1 MRLTRAKNV
10 LYFGLKCSKSRRFLG
25 LRPRPHWGSLRRSP
39 RPSSCERLLAFS
51 NRSFVPSA
59 FNPPLAPQ
67 NKNSHPVSPPNK
79 IIELPLSWPTDPLNL
94 AVPVHG
100 SNDIV
105 NVCVSYW
112 GFIPKLQFKFCLI
125 LL

>member
-1 MRLTRAKNV
+1 MFKSTSVSGAPPQTPLGELTT
-10 LYFGLKCSKSRRFLG
+10 F
-25 LRPRPHWGSLRRSP
+25 P
-39 RPSSCERLLAFS
+39 RPSSRERLLAFS

-94 AVPVHG
+94 AVPVHV

-112 GFIPKLQFKFCLI
+112 WFIPKLQFKFCLI